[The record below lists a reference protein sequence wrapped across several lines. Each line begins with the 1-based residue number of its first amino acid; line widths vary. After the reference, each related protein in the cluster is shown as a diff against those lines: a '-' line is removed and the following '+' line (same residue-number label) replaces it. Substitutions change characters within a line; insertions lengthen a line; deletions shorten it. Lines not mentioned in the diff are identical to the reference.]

1 MFRIRVLFSTTLLI
15 TALLSPLQVSAQAK
29 KPVRG
34 SSGNGNNSI
43 AQAWNL
49 IGRNAPKVQTAG
61 TKKVTFTRQYVC
73 FNQDVEDS
81 RPTPNPLLTG
91 TCESGQYLYLFQF
104 TSASTNVKITIS
116 QLANYSPDVAKNN
129 YGVMLCD
136 NPDPVNGNT
145 TEICTTDPNDPSLN
159 NIPAMTVTG
168 AKNKTSVTFTV
179 PNFPTYAAGVDNQ
192 GQGLTLYVLTD
203 RPVTPGPIQL
213 LQVGIQ

>member
-1 MFRIRVLFSTTLLI
+1 MLRIRVIFSTTLLAA
-15 TALLSPLQVSAQAK
+15 ALLSPLQMSAQAK
-29 KPVRG
+29 KPIRG

-49 IGRNAPKVQTAG
+49 IGRTAPKVQTVG

-73 FNQDVEDS
+73 INQDVENALPS
-81 RPTPNPLLTG
+81 PNPLLTG
-91 TCESGQYLYLFQF
+91 TCDSGQYLYLFQF
-104 TSASTNVKITIS
+104 TSASANVKITIS
-116 QLANYSPDVAKNN
+116 QLANYSPDLTGFKNN

-145 TEICTTDPNDPSLN
+145 TEICTTDPNDPNLN

-168 AKNKTSVTFTV
+168 STDKTSVTFTV
-179 PNFPTYAAGVDNQ
+179 PSFPTYAPGVDNQ

-203 RPVTPGPIQL
+203 KKPGPIRL